1 MAMKFTPKSEAA
13 LVKENEDRNRL
24 WPKGEYDFQV
34 ENYEDAVSKFGN
46 DMIHL
51 HLKVFH
57 PEGGS
62 QTIHDYLMPQ
72 MMHKLR
78 LCCEAIGILDRFE
91 EGTLEAQDFDGG
103 VGKVMLKIDK
113 AKPNSGYRDKNSV
126 DDYLKPAARPTA
138 PARGAMAGASPAER
152 RERATKKSQADID
165 DEIPF

>member
-1 MAMKFTPKSEAA
+1 MIVFDDDEVEAE
-13 LVKENEDRNRL
+13 LTL
-24 WPKGEYDFQV
+24 T
-34 ENYEDAVSKFGN
+34 
-46 DMIHL
+46 
-51 HLKVFH
+51 
-57 PEGGS
+57 GS
-62 QTIHDYLMPQ
+62 
-72 MMHKLR
+72 
-78 LCCEAIGILDRFE
+78 
-91 EGTLEAQDFDGG
+91 GG